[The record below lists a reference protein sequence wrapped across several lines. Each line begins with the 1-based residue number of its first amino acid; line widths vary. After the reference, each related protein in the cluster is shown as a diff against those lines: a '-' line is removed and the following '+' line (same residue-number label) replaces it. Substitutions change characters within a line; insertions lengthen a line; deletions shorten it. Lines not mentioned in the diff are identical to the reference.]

1 MPSATA
7 GCIQACGRRRD
18 LSYFARD
25 FAGNVRVTAD
35 MGIGVVI
42 IGPIRIRKSR
52 VAMMLPEFMNEV
64 EITVPGG
71 PDVLKIRK
79 APIPRLGAGQILVKV
94 EAAGV
99 NRPDVIQRQGNYP
112 MPHGVNPIPGLE
124 VAGTVVAIAD
134 DVDNFALGER
144 ICGLT
149 NGGGYA
155 EYCLVPA
162 TQALP
167 IPAKMTAVEA
177 AAVPET
183 FFTVWANLFQMAA
196 AKRGDTILIHGGTSG
211 IGTTALMLCKE
222 FSIEAFATA
231 GSAQKCDAIEALGG
245 KPINYRT
252 SEFAEEVLA
261 QTGGR
266 GVDIVLDIMGGSYIK
281 GNLAALARDG
291 RLVVI
296 GFLGGTIADGVDL
309 QALALKRAKI
319 TGSTMRARTSPE
331 KAQIARELRM
341 RVWPL
346 LEAGRCQPI
355 VHRIFPLAEASSA
368 HAMMESGDHIGKIV
382 LRVSDE

>member
-1 MPSATA
+1 
-7 GCIQACGRRRD
+7 
-18 LSYFARD
+18 
-25 FAGNVRVTAD
+25 